1 MEEMGKIAS
10 ILVVDDDADW
20 LEVCRDVLAQ
30 LPSKAEIRTAG
41 TGSRAIA
48 QLDAQPSRLLIC
60 DLKMPKVDGLQV
72 LAIVRRRFPDLRTV
86 VLTGLEG
93 EEYRSRAYSLGVDMF
108 WLKTEMQQNTK
119 MFLDCVE
126 SLLGDDGAGGFR
138 GIQSKSLMD
147 IIQLECMSRNSTLL
161 QIMRG
166 PLVGKI
172 WIRDGELVDAEV
184 ANARGEAAFHRIL
197 HWKSGSFETRPA
209 ETERERTIFKSVNA
223 LLLESAQALDE
234 SNNPQTEF
242 IERGEHQ
249 KTVWRLSLI
258 AAEGAEFVVTA
269 PVEANGK
276 IETIGTSSAEPMA
289 AWARRAIE
297 YSRRLGERL
306 GAGPLSHVAGG
317 GLQLRLLV
325 LPREGKSVLV
335 GWPADAADNQ
345 LLERTKKLVASW
357 DS

>member
-1 MEEMGKIAS
+1 MGRTSS

-20 LEVCRDVLAQ
+20 LEICRDILAQ

-41 TGSRAIA
+41 TGARAIA
-48 QLDAQPSRLLIC
+48 QLDSQPSRLLIC

-172 WIRDGELVDAEV
+172 WIRDGELIDAEV
-184 ANARGEAAFHRIL
+184 GNARGEAAFHRIL

-209 ETERERTIFKSVNA
+209 ETERERTIFKSANA

-249 KTVWRLSLI
+249 KTVWRLSLL

-269 PVEANGK
+269 PAEATGK
-276 IETIGTSSAEPMA
+276 IETIGTSSAETMS
-289 AWARRAIE
+289 AWARRAVE
-297 YSRRLGERL
+297 NSRRLGERL

-325 LPREGKSVLV
+325 LPREDKSVLV
-335 GWPADAADNQ
+335 GWPADADDSH
-345 LLERTKKLVASW
+345 LLERAQKLVASW